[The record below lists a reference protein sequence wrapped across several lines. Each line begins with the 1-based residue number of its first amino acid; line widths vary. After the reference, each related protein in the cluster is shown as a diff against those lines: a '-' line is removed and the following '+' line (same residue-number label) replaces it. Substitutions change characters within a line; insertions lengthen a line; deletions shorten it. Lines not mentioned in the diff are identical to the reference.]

1 MSEIV
6 FHVADVAVVSTR
18 CADAA
23 LWKQWA
29 LGTSLDAPEAQAP
42 SYAVI
47 PAGIRRRLSPL
58 GRCALAAYA
67 ELSPTSAEP
76 TIWASSWGDVSRTFK
91 LTASLAEE
99 NEVSPADFA
108 LSVHNAVG
116 AQAAIWLKNH
126 TAASAVAAGPLTGS
140 CALIEAS
147 LKLQTTPSVI
157 VVRYEEPLPELWKQ
171 SNIDDTSP
179 VPCAWA
185 ARLTADKGADV
196 FKLKFCSDVKPTPG
210 PHLLGEIRF
219 LLGGT
224 SDHEETD
231 GQRGWK
237 WERT

>member
-1 MSEIV
+1 MSGIV
-6 FHVADVAVVSTR
+6 FHVTDVAVVSTR

-29 LGTSLDAPEAQAP
+29 LGTSLDAPEAQVP

-47 PAGIRRRLSPL
+47 PAGIRRRLL
-58 GRCALAAYA
+58 DQRAQAG
-67 ELSPTSAEP
+67 
-76 TIWASSWGDVSRTFK
+76 
-91 LTASLAEE
+91 
-99 NEVSPADFA
+99 
-108 LSVHNAVG
+108 HNAVG

-126 TAASAVAAGPLTGS
+126 TSASAVAAGPLTGS

-185 ARLTADKGADV
+185 ARLTADKGTDV